1 MKSILIFILL
11 LLTGCNNT
19 TTHKKTEIH
28 KEIIIYQNQGLIFRK
43 KNDKIF
49 FDINKT
55 KILLFSDNTNLSK
68 QQIITLKKAKIKFY
82 DINNSEIK
90 DYFKIIKYPTL
101 IILNKHK
108 IKKYEGFIPIEVL
121 KFELKD

>member
-1 MKSILIFILL
+1 MKSLIFILL
-11 LLTGCNNT
+11 LFLTGCNNT
-19 TTHKKTEIH
+19 KTHTNKTT
-28 KEIIIYQNQGLIFRK
+28 KEIIIYQNKDLIFRK
-43 KNDKIF
+43 KDDKIF

-68 QQIITLKKAKIKFY
+68 QQIITLKRAKIKFY

-90 DYFKIIKYPTL
+90 TYFKIIKYPTL